1 MVQTTVKKRCI
12 LPLSKRRLSFCKS
25 LFKQVE
31 GFSSEMESSKRTP
44 SVIARLMG
52 LDELPP
58 QQPVQK
64 QQRVLSEYY
73 LQRVASIGVREKRPS
88 HEHPSF
94 RMSIEERKE
103 LSYIFR
109 VLETLNRHKQH
120 NPPVKGGKGSSS
132 SSEEKLAF
140 IRQDFLDAKCISVDK
155 KLQNQMEVQ
164 DATKTTYSKKDSFPK
179 YPQEPDS
186 LFGKFFH
193 DRQGVPLDKC
203 RKLGREA
210 LQGNVKLLHKSDNGQ
225 NSHADLGINDICKIS
240 RSQLESN
247 SVACHPP
254 TKVVIWKPNHGKAE
268 NDARCFSSYSSC
280 EGLPLGDRRLKELRS
295 TENGKLDIKVN
306 EGKNWAYGM
315 ESTRQCPVYSKEDAT
330 KQTRHGSIWI
340 SPKVSRSELRVDGTF
355 SKDSELMMP
364 SNFSDWKNRYKFLFS
379 FSHGSYVSRGA
390 KKQILERWKLNKT
403 LQKDGLVG
411 RASTLGGLLETA
423 NGEIGTRNV
432 HHMPSK
438 YGLSNQTAPNDVH
451 VNSGVL
457 LGVINRDGSNDGS
470 VRNFPKIT
478 SPPASSSAGGSPRT
492 RTRHEGLQSDRYL
505 SLERSINWAQHKS
518 RNQNLNQKDGLGYYN
533 MFSHKKSH
541 PSPCSDLEVNR
552 IAEDMLVVVDEVKG
566 QLDKDVSNQDFM
578 GSQLSSSVSNSDMG
592 NSCIVQDTWVV
603 EGEMKHELQNSNLS
617 AQNILLPRPLV
628 CSAASVSV
636 VTNVVAAAEGKV
648 ASGAGGPCGYSK
660 EEQFESIPCI
670 LDTNSDSSSHALDT
684 SIQQCSHTE
693 PESRLSLVDAYY
705 PSPVSVL
712 EPACIEDLSCSF
724 ECLETDD
731 IYDFSESAEGSGM
744 IVSSDEASGEGS
756 VNDPE
761 ENEGL
766 VSLFRVEESRN
777 FSYLTDVLT
786 EAGFHDG
793 ILDMDF
799 ATWHSPEYPINLS
812 VFETLE
818 KKFGEQASWRRSERR
833 LLFDRINSGL
843 MEILRP
849 CMGVPK
855 WAKPTSKRCKPRLSQ
870 DMIEEE
876 LWMLLISQEKEA
888 SKDSAEKVL
897 QKELNSIDLGD
908 DIDFIGSE
916 IERLL
921 IDELATEVISMDTF

>member
-1 MVQTTVKKRCI
+1 
-12 LPLSKRRLSFCKS
+12 
-25 LFKQVE
+25 
-31 GFSSEMESSKRTP
+31 MESSKRTP

-52 LDELPP
+52 LDELQP

-88 HEHPSF
+88 HEHASF

-109 VLETLNRHKQH
+109 VLETLSRHKQH
-120 NPPVKGGKGSSS
+120 NPPVKEGKGSSS

-140 IRQDFLDAKCISVDK
+140 IRQDFLDAKCLSVDK
-155 KLQNQMEVQ
+155 KLQNRTEVQ
-164 DATKTTYSKKDSFPK
+164 DATKTTYFKKDPFPK
-179 YPQEPDS
+179 YRQEPDS
-186 LFGKFFH
+186 SFGKFFH

-210 LQGNVKLLHKSDNGQ
+210 VQGNVKLLHKSDNGQ
-225 NSHADLGINDICKIS
+225 NSHAEIDINDICKIS

-247 SVACHPP
+247 SEACHPP
-254 TKVVIWKPNHGKAE
+254 TKIVIWKPNHGKAE
-268 NDARCFSSYSSC
+268 NDARCFSSYCSC
-280 EGLPLGDRRLKELRS
+280 EGLPLGDRRLKELRN
-295 TENGKLDIKVN
+295 TENGKLDIKVS
-306 EGKNWAYGM
+306 EGKNLAYGL
-315 ESTRQCPVYSKEDAT
+315 ESTRQCPVDSKEDAT
-330 KQTRHGSIWI
+330 KQTRHGLIWI
-340 SPKVSRSELRVDGTF
+340 SPKVSRSELRVDGTS

-364 SNFSDWKNRYKFLFS
+364 SNLSDRKNRYKFLFS

-390 KKQILERWKLNKT
+390 KKQILEQWKLNKT
-403 LQKDGLVG
+403 FQKDGLVG
-411 RASTLGGLLETA
+411 RASTLRGLLATA

-432 HHMPSK
+432 HHKPSK
-438 YGLSNQTAPNDVH
+438 YGLSNQTAPNDVQ

-457 LGVINRDGSNDGS
+457 LGVVNRYGLKDGS
-470 VRNFPKIT
+470 VRNFPMIT
-478 SPPASSSAGGSPRT
+478 SPPASSSAS
-492 RTRHEGLQSDRYL
+492 LQSDRYL

-518 RNQNLNQKDGLGYYN
+518 RNQNLNQKDGLGYNN
-533 MFSHKKSH
+533 MFSYKKSH
-541 PSPCSDLEVNR
+541 PFPCSDLEVKR

-566 QLDKDVSNQDFM
+566 QLDKDLSNQDFM
-578 GSQLSSSVSNSDMG
+578 GSQLSSSVSYSDMG

-603 EGEMKHELQNSNLS
+603 KGEMKHKLHNSNMS
-617 AQNILLPRPLV
+617 AQNILQLPQPLV

-636 VTNVVAAAEGKV
+636 VTDVVTAAEGKV
-648 ASGAGGPCGYSK
+648 ASGAGRPCGYSK

-670 LDTNSDSSSHALDT
+670 LDTNSDSSSHTLDT
-684 SIQQCSHTE
+684 SIQQVMSVGFHEEGSVFSQCSHTE

-712 EPACIEDLSCSF
+712 EPACIEDLSCSL
-724 ECLETDD
+724 ECLETVNTDD
-731 IYDFSESAEGSGM
+731 IYEIQAEGSGM
-744 IVSSDEASGEGS
+744 IVSSDEDSGEGS

-766 VSLFRVEESRN
+766 MRLFRVEESRN

-799 ATWHSPEYPINLS
+799 STWHSPEYPMNLS

-818 KKFGEQASWRRSERR
+818 KQLGEQASWKRPERR

-855 WAKPTSKRCKPRLSQ
+855 WAKPISKRFKPRLSQ
-870 DMIEEE
+870 DIIEEE

-888 SKDSAEKVL
+888 SKDSTVKVL
-897 QKELNSIDLGD
+897 QKELNSLDLGD
-908 DIDFIGSE
+908 DIDVIGSE